1 LVIVTPRR
9 NPAIDIH
16 AAFDIDFLKRDF
28 SMARILPCL
37 IVSALAATAAQAE
50 DKLASEPYEKTGI
63 VNCALPGT
71 VIEFGLNGSGGAIVT
86 KASSNYAPFQKAAR
100 TRTWA
105 ATTVAMDGVRMLIL
119 DNLNKTRI
127 MVRLPDGKGMAFT
140 SPEGVSD
147 ILCQILVTPD

>member
-1 LVIVTPRR
+1 
-9 NPAIDIH
+9 
-16 AAFDIDFLKRDF
+16 
-28 SMARILPCL
+28 
-37 IVSALAATAAQAE
+37 
-50 DKLASEPYEKTGI
+50 
-63 VNCALPGT
+63 